1 MYLPMIARVRG
12 TVLEALPNRV
22 IVDVSG
28 LGYLVNIPLST
39 FDSLNPMEGSQIDLR
54 THLQVRETSHTLYGF
69 ASNAEHDMFILLI
82 DRVSG
87 IGPAIAIA
95 VLSGMSVDAF
105 KAAVVDSDVASLSKI
120 KGLGKKTAERIV
132 LELKDKVGV
141 ADGWKTASEN
151 VVPSAINDTELALIG
166 LGYKHAE
173 ARKAVKAVAAAMPNI
188 DTEELLR
195 GALRM
200 LNS

>member
-1 MYLPMIARVRG
+1 MGMIARLRG

-28 LGYLVNIPLST
+28 VGYLVNIPVST
-39 FDSLNPMEGSQIDLR
+39 FDSLHLSEGVNVDLR
-54 THLQVRETSHTLYGF
+54 THLQVRETSQSLYGF
-69 ASNAEHDMFILLI
+69 ATDAERDVFLLLI

-87 IGPAIAIA
+87 IGPAIAMA
-95 VLSGMSVDAF
+95 VLSGMTVDAF
-105 KAAVVDSDVASLSKI
+105 KAAVVEGDVAALSQI

-141 ADGWKTASEN
+141 ADGWKAASESSA
-151 VVPSAINDTELALIG
+151 PSAINDTELALIG
-166 LGYKHAE
+166 LGYKQTE
-173 ARKAVKAVAAAMPNI
+173 ARKAVKAVVAAQPDI
-188 DTEELLR
+188 DTEDLLR